1 MTSLIRSMRINAKVT
16 LIEGTSAR
24 ELASNM
30 NIEPKAQ
37 TKTPNAFKSKPK
49 RFSNVKWWKNDINEW
64 ESAALKRIGN
74 FAVAEM
80 NKNDC
85 DILVSTVLVNYK
97 SSTIINT

>member
-1 MTSLIRSMRINAKVT
+1 MTSLIRSMRINAQVT

-37 TKTPNAFKSKPK
+37 TNAFKSKPK